1 MTVTDERGFTLAE
14 MLVSLIIF
22 SLSMA
27 IIWQGAGLVS
37 QLNNRIN
44 AHRTEMAKINA
55 ITVDVNARLSSLQPI
70 TDGQLTG
77 HATHMAF
84 QCEPN
89 APSQNCA
96 YSAPFGHFVYI
107 SDGARYADWP
117 PAKVTDSDEPARLT
131 ALALE
136 NDRGKSLAVIKFPV
150 EHAAN
155 CQFDMISRTCR
166 SDNAISETAP

>member
-1 MTVTDERGFTLAE
+1 MTMTDERGFTLAE
-14 MLVSLIIF
+14 MLVSLVIF

-27 IIWQGAGLVS
+27 IIWQGAGVVS
-37 QLNNRIN
+37 RLNNRIN
-44 AHRTEMAKINA
+44 AHKAEMTKIETIA
-55 ITVDVNARLSSLQPI
+55 VDVNARLSPLQPI

-77 HATHMAF
+77 HATHIEF
-84 QCEPN
+84 QCEPK
-89 APSQNCA
+89 ALSQNCA
-96 YSAPFGHFVYI
+96 YNAPFGHFVYI
-107 SDGARYADWP
+107 SDGAQYADWP
-117 PAKVTDSDEPARLT
+117 PARTTASDEPARLM

-150 EHAAN
+150 EHTAD

>member
-1 MTVTDERGFTLAE
+1 MTMGDERGFTLAE
-14 MLVSLIIF
+14 MLVSLVIF

-37 QLNNRIN
+37 GLNNRIN
-44 AHRTEMAKINA
+44 AQKTEVARIQA
-55 ITVDVNARLSSLQPI
+55 IVADINARLSPLQPI

-84 QCEPN
+84 QCEPK

-96 YSAPFGHFVYI
+96 YNLPLGHLVYVA
-107 SDGARYADWP
+107 DGARYSDWS
-117 PAKVTDSDEPARLT
+117 PAKTTASDEPARL
-131 ALALE
+131 AAVELE
-136 NDRGKSLAVIKFPV
+136 NDQGKSLAVIKFPV
-150 EHAAN
+150 EHTAD

-166 SDNAISETAP
+166 SEDAISEATP

>member
-1 MTVTDERGFTLAE
+1 MNMKNESGFTLAE
-14 MLVSLIIF
+14 MLVSLVIF

-37 QLNNRIN
+37 RLNSRIN
-44 AHRTEMAKINA
+44 TQKTEVARIQA
-55 ITVDVNARLSSLQPI
+55 IVADVNARLSPLQPI

-84 QCEPN
+84 QCKPK

-117 PAKVTDSDEPARLT
+117 PVKSTASDGPARLT

-136 NDRGKSLAVIKFPV
+136 NDRGKSLAAIKFPV
-150 EHAAN
+150 EHTAD

-166 SDNAISETAP
+166 SDSAISETAP